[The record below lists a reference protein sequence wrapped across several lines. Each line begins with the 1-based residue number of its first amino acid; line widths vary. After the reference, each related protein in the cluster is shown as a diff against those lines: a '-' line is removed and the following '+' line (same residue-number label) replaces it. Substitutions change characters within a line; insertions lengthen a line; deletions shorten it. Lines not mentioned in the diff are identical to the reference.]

1 MPSTKLEKFFSYK
14 KTILLI
20 SLLITLALGFG
31 LAKLKLDV
39 SLDYS
44 QDNVSVTALERA
56 FVGKE
61 NSGLTESV
69 SSATVIIHDN
79 NLFTLQRLKL
89 ARQLVIEL
97 LNNPNVTSVDSLFNM
112 PDLKYYFSNDDW
124 RPVITGNEKTVD
136 DLEYIKSEA
145 IHNKLFISRFVNE
158 QETTLALYVKFK
170 TLSQKEG
177 FAARNSVQHI
187 LDQYKNDFSS
197 VYQVGGL
204 EGNYFGYRSII
215 HDLKTIAVIGLLVL
229 VLAYSFLF
237 KRIMMGLLPFF
248 SAGLALVWSGG
259 IAGYIGVPINLL
271 VCAVVIIGFCIGAM
285 ECAHFINAYQRYHR
299 KYPEFSSARL
309 SAMTTRHVFWPIF
322 FATVTTVLG
331 FFFNLFTGVNVLQ
344 DFAIMI
350 CLVISLNTFIICFI
364 LPLLISSSVNN
375 ARGKQVNVDSAPV
388 FNWLATQV
396 VNLNKMIVKKSVL
409 FSVML
414 ILTIIGGIFFA
425 YKLPIEVVSYVNF
438 SKNSS
443 LMKKI
448 TDTEKYLSG
457 TRTLSVFFSSPEPEA
472 FKNKAEMDKLL
483 TIENQVAELPETSS
497 TLSIASLTATV
508 YEFLMEGD
516 EEYSGYQVPDA
527 WYFNNT
533 VSNYAAAI
541 NSLRGLTA
549 QGESAAK
556 ILINYQIYTTKEL
569 SNYLQE
575 LKSIIKNNL
584 KDSGLSFQI
593 ENKESGT
600 MLSVLKVMK
609 AQVVSISIIYL
620 LIFILMWVVFRK
632 FSAGVLVIIPN
643 LFPLGAILLFMYAF
657 NIPLF
662 PITIMVLAVIVG
674 LAVDDTI
681 HIMFAY
687 KKHYLLTDD
696 NEKAVIN
703 AVKSQ
708 MRPVTIASIS
718 LMLGFGVMMF
728 SSAKAT
734 MLFSIL
740 LCFGAFFAWVS
751 DMVITPFLLR
761 TCNIYSK
768 LKT

>member
-20 SLLITLALGFG
+20 SLLVTLVLGFG
-31 LAKLKLDV
+31 LTKLKLDV

-44 QDNVSVTALERA
+44 QDEVSITELEKA
-56 FVGKE
+56 FVSKE
-61 NSGLTESV
+61 NSGLTESI
-69 SSATVIIHDN
+69 SSATVIVHDN

-97 LNNPNVTSVDSLFNM
+97 LNSPYVTSVDSLFNM

-124 RPVITGNEKTVD
+124 RPVITGNEKTID

-145 IHNKLFISRFVNE
+145 IHNKLFISRFVNK

-204 EGNYFGYRSII
+204 EGNYFGYQSII

-229 VLAYSFLF
+229 VLAYSLLF

-248 SAGLALVWSGG
+248 SSGLALVWSGG

-299 KYPEFSSARL
+299 KHPEFSSARL

-331 FFFNLFTGVNVLQ
+331 FFFNLFTGVNVLH
-344 DFAIMI
+344 DFAIMV

-375 ARGKQVNVDSAPV
+375 ARGKQVDVDSAPV
-388 FNWLATQV
+388 FSWLATQMV
-396 VNLNKMIVKKSVL
+396 SINNVIIKKSVL
-409 FSVML
+409 FTMML
-414 ILTIIGGIFFA
+414 ILIIMGGIFFA

-443 LMKKI
+443 LMKKV

-457 TRTLSVFFSSPEPEA
+457 TRTLSVFFSSPDPAA

-483 TIENQVAELPETSS
+483 AIENQVSELPETSS

-549 QGESAAK
+549 QAESAAK
-556 ILINYQIYTTKEL
+556 ILISYQIYTTKEL

-575 LKSIIKNNL
+575 LEAIIKNNL
-584 KDSGLSFQI
+584 KDSGLNFQI

-620 LIFILMWVVFRK
+620 LIFILMWAVFRK

-643 LFPLGAILLFMYAF
+643 LFPLATILLFMYAF

-662 PITIMVLAVIVG
+662 PITIMVLAGVVG

-687 KKHYLLTDD
+687 KKHYMLTND

-728 SSAKAT
+728 SSTKAT
-734 MLFSIL
+734 MLFAIL

-751 DMVITPFLLR
+751 DMIITPFLLR
-761 TCNIYSK
+761 KCNIYSR
-768 LKT
+768 LK